1 MHVVVYGAGYWG
13 VNYLRELG
21 ARVVSVVE
29 PNEDRAEYVRQRFGV
44 SVEPEFGGVDHD
56 AVIISTPPDTHVD
69 LALPHLEAGKL
80 ALIEKPL
87 AHIVEDA
94 AQLYPYRDQIMSGL
108 VYLYHPAVYYEMP
121 DWLRTNPVEHVM
133 ARRSNCGPVRP
144 WANAMWDLAPHE
156 VSIFNYLFGHPER
169 VVANGTRDW
178 ACLHLD
184 YATVPV
190 LIYVSWCGHYK
201 VRLIDIVP
209 PVGLDV
215 GYTFDD
221 MTWSMEVSPLRRML
235 DAFIDRDFS
244 RASYQ
249 AGLDVVRVLSAAQVS
264 MEVREEVCCGSSH
277 ESSPGTSC
285 CGRCSHD

>member
-94 AQLYPYRDQIMSGL
+94 AQLYPYRDQI
-108 VYLYHPAVYYEMP
+108 
-121 DWLRTNPVEHVM
+121 
-133 ARRSNCGPVRP
+133 RRSNCGPVRP